1 MEVFMERQTA
11 WAQIREEVIQLTIN
25 ATEKVVQESLDD
37 ELHRKIIALSIERL
51 AQDLPD
57 YKE

>member
-1 MEVFMERQTA
+1 MERQTA

-51 AQDLPD
+51 AQELPD